1 MNHNFQISNCDT
13 DSISFTAQ
21 KSFSPEEI
29 KSLIKEINELSP
41 EFMDW
46 SDDGYYRRVIILKAK
61 NYILQDFDNKITY
74 KGSALKSSKTE
85 IALKEFLHAIIA
97 EILNETYNYKKV
109 YERYVQEILSLEI
122 DINRWASK
130 KSLTSTTY
138 SSLRANETKIIDAIQ
153 GTEYKE
159 GDRIFLYFT
168 NERNLKL
175 VEKFENDHD
184 IGKLLKK
191 LYTISKVFDNIIEV
205 GTFTNYSL
213 KKNQELLKDIK

>member
-1 MNHNFQISNCDT
+1 MYNFELVNCDT
-13 DSISFTAQ
+13 DSIMVCKSDKSIYTEEEQ
-21 KSFSPEEI
+21 KKLLKELNSLFLKNI
-29 KSLIKEINELSP
+29 KWEP
-41 EFMDW
+41 
-46 SDDGYYRRVIILKAK
+46 DGTFKKVIILKAK

-97 EILNETYNYKKV
+97 EILNETYNYKEV
-109 YERYVQEILSLEI
+109 YNKYVVEILNVK
-122 DINRWASK
+122 DINRWTSK

-159 GDRIFLYFT
+159 GDRVFLYF
-168 NERNLKL
+168 RNDGTLKL
-175 VEKFENDHD
+175 AEKFENDHD

-191 LYTISKVFDNIIEV
+191 LYTTAQIFANIIPKE
-205 GTFTNYSL
+205 TFINFSL
-213 KKNQELLKDIK
+213 KKNQELLNEFR